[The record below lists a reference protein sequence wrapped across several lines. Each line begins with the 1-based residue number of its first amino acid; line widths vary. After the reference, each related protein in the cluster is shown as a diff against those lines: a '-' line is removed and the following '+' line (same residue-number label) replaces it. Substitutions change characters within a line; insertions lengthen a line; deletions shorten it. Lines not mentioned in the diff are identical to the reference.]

1 MDRKITPKLLITIYS
16 LLISKNCVLLSNKT
30 RMKIAIINRS
40 DLNGGAAVFTYR
52 LMNAFRKEGVDA
64 SMLVTEKLGN
74 DENVISYAHKF
85 ADKYHFL
92 AERLQIF
99 LQNSFSRENL
109 FKVDT
114 AQWGRNIASHPE
126 VKNADVIILN
136 WINQG
141 ALSLDCVEK
150 LCDTGKPIIW
160 NMHDMWECTGICHHA
175 YDCTRFRKECGMC
188 QYLKSNKISDLSHS
202 TWKRKKSI
210 YSAPNLHFVAVSNW
224 LAQKCK
230 ESSLLATKRVT
241 VIPNTTNVE
250 EYSCSRLPNSNYGI
264 SADKKVIA
272 IGAAR
277 LDDPV
282 KGFPILLSALKWLK
296 AHKPA
301 VASQI
306 HLILFGGLRDISLLQ
321 EIDIPYTYLSKIN
334 ANKVKDVLAHADV
347 IISSS
352 LYESFGGTL
361 VEGMA
366 AGCTPVTFGN
376 GGQTD
381 IVDHLHTGYIAM
393 YKSHEDLA
401 YGIEWAIN
409 ANLNRQMLHDE
420 MQKRFSPTTVV
431 EKYLSLLEKINR

>member
-1 MDRKITPKLLITIYS
+1 
-16 LLISKNCVLLSNKT
+16 
-30 RMKIAIINRS
+30 MKIAIINRS

-52 LMNAFRKEGVDA
+52 LMNAFRNAGVDA
-64 SMLVTEKLGN
+64 SMLVTEQLGN
-74 DENVISYAHKF
+74 DENVVSYADTI

-99 LQNSFSRENL
+99 LQNGFSRENL

-114 AQWGRNIASHPE
+114 ADWGRDIANHPA
-126 VKNADVIILN
+126 VKDADVIILN

-175 YDCTRFRKECGMC
+175 YECSRYKHECGKC
-188 QYLKSNKISDLSHS
+188 QYLSSNNENDLSHRV
-202 TWKRKKSI
+202 WKKKKSI
-210 YSAPNLHFVAVSNW
+210 FSAPNLHFVSVSNW
-224 LAQKCK
+224 LAKKCK
-230 ESSLLATKRVT
+230 ESSLLGDKHIT

-250 EYSCSRLPNSNYGI
+250 QYSCSRLPNSNYGI

-282 KGFPILLSALKWLK
+282 KGFPILLSSLKWLK
-296 AHKPA
+296 AHKSET
-301 VASQI
+301 ASKI

-321 EIDIPYTYLSKIN
+321 EIDIPYTFLGRID
-334 ANKVKDVLAHADV
+334 ANRVKDVLAHADIV
-347 IISSS
+347 ISSS

-361 VEGMA
+361 IEGMA

-376 GGQTD
+376 GGQGD
-381 IVDHLHTGYIAM
+381 IVDHKRTGYIAM

-409 ANLNRQMLHDE
+409 ANLDRQFLHDE

-431 EKYLSLLEKINR
+431 EKYLSLFEKLLAK